1 MMKRYFVAIL
11 VLGLAFASSCTDD
24 NSTNPNDLDGD
35 TNIPV
40 SEVGS
45 EFGVYLEIEGDNSR
59 VLNNLRDS
67 VVVTKR
73 ENGITTVSA
82 KFVIDEAS
90 VIKLDTIL
98 GLQDLSV
105 EVKRGILDEYL
116 GRFNAQ
122 LDTTDKQNIS
132 ITADIMGK
140 ITDKGIQDY
149 VYSGGD
155 TDRPFTL
162 IKYNASVGDSYSFT
176 DDDGNTFT
184 RKVVSKST
192 DDDYE
197 LGFMYIK
204 VLKIE
209 ETQENDP
216 LVDKITYYANHKFGL
231 VGIEIDMKGG
241 IKASSTIMPW
251 ALLVNK

>member
-1 MMKRYFVAIL
+1 MKKYFLAIL

-24 NSTNPNDLDGD
+24 NSTNPNELDGN

-45 EFGVYLEIEGDNSR
+45 EFGVYPKIEGDNSG

-73 ENGITTVSA
+73 ENGVTTVSA
-82 KFVIDEAS
+82 QFVIDEAS
-90 VIKLDTIL
+90 VLKLDTIL
-98 GLQDLSV
+98 GLQDLSKDLKK
-105 EVKRGILDEYL
+105 EILDEYL
-116 GRFNAQ
+116 SRFNAQ
-122 LDTTDKQNIS
+122 LDTTDKQNITL
-132 ITADIMGK
+132 TADLMGK

-162 IKYNASVGDSYSFT
+162 VKYDASVGDTYSFT
-176 DDDGNTFT
+176 DDEGNTFT

-192 DDDYE
+192 DDDYQ
-197 LGFMYIK
+197 LGFMLIK

-231 VGIEIDMKGG
+231 VGIEIDMKGD

-251 ALLVNK
+251 ALLVN